1 MPKQS
6 YALEPNGP
14 KRLQI
19 SWGAFWKNI
28 TITLDGSTI
37 GTIPD
42 QKTLS
47 QGSTFPLPDG
57 STLSVQLLQSLAGA
71 ELRVLRDGKPL
82 PGSASDPQIRHKTA
96 YGVLFFIGGLN
107 LLLGLAGLFFENEFL
122 QALGAGWYTLIFGMV
137 FIFLGIFTWRRS
149 QMALVIAIVL
159 FALDG
164 FLSFIAM
171 AQNGSFAF
179 GGLIVRVFL
188 IIPLIQGI
196 GAIGQLKKA
205 EG

>member
-1 MPKQS
+1 M
-6 YALEPNGP
+6 
-14 KRLQI
+14 
-19 SWGAFWKNI
+19 
-28 TITLDGSTI
+28 
-37 GTIPD
+37 
-42 QKTLS
+42 
-47 QGSTFPLPDG
+47 
-57 STLSVQLLQSLAGA
+57 
-71 ELRVLRDGKPL
+71 
-82 PGSASDPQIRHKTA
+82 
-96 YGVLFFIGGLN
+96 
-107 LLLGLAGLFFENEFL
+107 

-188 IIPLIQGI
+188 IIPLVQGI